1 MKMHQI
7 QRTSFLAAALLAA
20 LSAQLPTAFAAED
33 NSPVGLWKS
42 LDDQSGK
49 PKALIRIADSGG
61 ELRGKIEKL
70 YLPDGSEHQP
80 LCEHCD
86 CALKNQPIVGM
97 TILSGMKPDD
107 GGYGG
112 GQIFDPGNG
121 KTYRSKMTLIEG
133 GKKLQVRGYIGTP
146 ILGRT
151 QTWLREP

>member
-1 MKMHQI
+1 MDQI
-7 QRTSFLAAALLAA
+7 QRKSLLAAALLAA
-20 LSAQLPTAFAAED
+20 LSVHLPMALAADD

-70 YLPDGSEHQP
+70 YQPDGSEHQP

-86 CALKNQPIVGM
+86 GALKNQPIVGM

-107 GGYGG
+107 GAYGG
-112 GQIFDPGNG
+112 GQILDPGNG

-146 ILGRT
+146 LLGRT
-151 QTWLREP
+151 QTWIREP